1 MLRLVD
7 WLPVLYLVGF
17 ITVLATGRRQQRL
30 GDLAAGTAVLRTAP
44 SRHRRRIAWGLATAL
59 VLLILFAAQRVSA
72 EYQDPGSYR
81 DHGVSFDFPT
91 TWQRGVTQEAEA
103 SAGNED
109 VQWSTAVGPAGSA
122 GGVDAVLIFTYRL
135 NLPVTPEVM
144 DAAEAEFTSLLGQLA
159 DQVDGSVTAGP
170 QRFSTPQELPGLRYQ
185 MAGTI
190 DGVRYESSLI
200 LIFDG
205 TTEYFIN
212 CQYTASLAAEIQRG
226 CEQVVSSLRVD

>member
-1 MLRLVD
+1 M
-7 WLPVLYLVGF
+7 
-17 ITVLATGRRQQRL
+17 
-30 GDLAAGTAVLRTAP
+30 
-44 SRHRRRIAWGLATAL
+44 
-59 VLLILFAAQRVSA
+59 
-72 EYQDPGSYR
+72 
-81 DHGVSFDFPT
+81 
-91 TWQRGVTQEAEA
+91 TQEAEA

-109 VQWSTAVGPAGSA
+109 VQWSTAVLPAGST

-170 QRFSTPQELPGLRYQ
+170 HRFSTAQGLPGLRYE

-190 DGVRYESSLI
+190 DGIPYESSLI

-212 CQYTASLAAEIQRG
+212 CQHTASMAAEIQRG
-226 CEQVVSSLRVD
+226 CEQIVNSFRVD